1 MKKIFL
7 YIISCYLLIS
17 CQSSDVITN
26 VNFDYANFKKLTFL
40 SSSIEIKNNYKI
52 NLEDSFLDHT
62 MEISPSERLIN
73 WAQSNII
80 GFGVEN
86 KLVIEIK
93 DASIIETNFE
103 SDEKIAGII
112 KKSQELK
119 FELSYFAIF
128 SLYDDSNNLLAFTEI
143 ESKRSITSNA
153 LISLYEKESI
163 LELLVYKGLEDFTL
177 KSDQMSREYLSE
189 FIL

>member
-52 NLEDSFLDHT
+52 NLEDSFSDHT